1 MRFKRFKIFMNLNTQ
16 NQDLYIG
23 RGSDF
28 VYREQ
33 LSRLEGILKIDR
45 TKISKEPFWVEKAL
59 IKN

>member
-1 MRFKRFKIFMNLNTQ
+1 MNLNTQ

-33 LSRLEGILKIDR
+33 LLRLEGILKIDR